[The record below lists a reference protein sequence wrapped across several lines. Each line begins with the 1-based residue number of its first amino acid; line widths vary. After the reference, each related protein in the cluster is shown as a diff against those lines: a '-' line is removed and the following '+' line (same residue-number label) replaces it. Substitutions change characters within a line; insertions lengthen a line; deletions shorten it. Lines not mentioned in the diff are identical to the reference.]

1 MFTALILAC
10 NTGFTNCRTFMFP
23 DLLADKDACF
33 NALASGIEQM
43 DSVGLLVKDYKC
55 VLWDSDT

>member
-1 MFTALILAC
+1 
-10 NTGFTNCRTFMFP
+10 MFP

-33 NALASGIEQM
+33 SALASGIEQM